1 MKESPAGDFEGLV
14 AAVTGGASGIGA
26 ATADQLRA
34 RGATVYVLD
43 RATPSSGGPEIEYL
57 HCDVTDEDD
66 LAAAFAGITKTD
78 GRLDVLVNN
87 AAMSAVGDVTANDRD
102 EWRTVLDVNVVAVA
116 RATAVALPLL
126 RRSPSAA
133 IVNVSSVGA
142 VVGIRNRL
150 LYCASKG
157 AVTAMTLAMAAD
169 HLSDGIRVNA
179 VAPGTTDTDW
189 VRRLLDV
196 AADPEAE
203 AAALRARQPLGRL
216 VDPAEVAWAICYLAS
231 PLAGSTTGT
240 VLGVDGGMVGLR
252 V

>member
-1 MKESPAGDFEGLV
+1 VKGDSVNDFEGTIAV
-14 AAVTGGASGIGA
+14 VTGGASGIGA
-26 ATADQLRA
+26 ATAEQLVE
-34 RGATVYVLD
+34 RGSTVYVLD
-43 RATPSSGGPEIEYL
+43 RATSAPGVPGVERL
-57 HCDVTDEDD
+57 QCDITDDD
-66 LAAAFAGITKTD
+66 ALAAALAHVEEAA

-102 EWRTVLDVNVVAVA
+102 EWHAVLDVNVVAVA
-116 RATAVALPLL
+116 RTTALALPLL

-169 HLSDGIRVNA
+169 HLTDGIRVNA

-189 VRRLLDV
+189 VRRLLD
-196 AADPEAE
+196 AASDPEAE
-203 AAALRARQPLGRL
+203 AAALRARQPMGRL
-216 VDPAEVAWAICYLAS
+216 VDPFEVAWAICYLAS
-231 PLAGSTTGT
+231 PRSGSTTGT